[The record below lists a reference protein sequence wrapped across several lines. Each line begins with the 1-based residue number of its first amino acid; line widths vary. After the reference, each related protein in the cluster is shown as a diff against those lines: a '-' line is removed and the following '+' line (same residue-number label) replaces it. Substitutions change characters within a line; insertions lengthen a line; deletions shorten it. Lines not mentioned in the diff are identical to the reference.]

1 MGHGS
6 YTASDW
12 SKLKQSRGIGS
23 GSDVSQLFTNRKMD
37 DRYDPRFIHMRES
50 CDSAD
55 SPEST
60 PIILAFD
67 DTGSMGYLA
76 EEIAKNALNNT
87 ITQIYAKQPVTNPH
101 VLCAAFGNH
110 QDMAPLQVTQFEA
123 DIRVVE
129 QLLDLWIE
137 QGGSGYSGDTYVWYF
152 AAKHTKTDSFDKRG
166 RKGFLFTLGDDYCS
180 RKLDGAVIQKIFNDD
195 ERDYTVE
202 ELIRMAGEKYEVF
215 HIITK
220 PLSPW
225 TVERWKRTLPGR
237 VAVVDANSMPYLAQ
251 VITSIMQLSGG
262 KPRAEVLAQWD
273 GAVKDAVSHA
283 VQSIALSDTGTEK
296 KKWHWPF

>member
-23 GSDVSQLFTNRKMD
+23 GSDVSQLFTNRAMD

-50 CDSAD
+50 CDSED

-76 EEIAKNALNNT
+76 VEIAKNALNDT

-110 QDMAPLQVTQFEA
+110 GDMAPLQVTQFEA

-137 QGGSGYSGDTYVWYF
+137 QGGNGYSGDTYVWYF
-152 AAKHTKTDSFDKRG
+152 AAKHTKIDSFDRRG

-180 RKLDGAVIQKIFNDD
+180 QSLDSAVIQRIFNDD
-195 ERDYTVE
+195 ERAYTVE
-202 ELIRMAGEKYEVF
+202 ELIKLAGEKYEVF

-220 PLSPW
+220 PLSQN
-225 TVERWKRTLPGR
+225 TVKYWKMTLPGR
-237 VAVVDANSMPYLAQ
+237 VAVVDADSMPYLAQ

-262 KPRAEVLAQWD
+262 KPREEVLEQWD
-273 GAVKDAVSHA
+273 GAAKAAVSRA
-283 VQSIALSDTGTEK
+283 VQDIGLSATGTEK
-296 KKWHWPF
+296 KKWYWPF